1 MGHGDRLTGLNRLG
15 RTLALAHKAVHE
27 CVDERMAGNGASL
40 ATWLVLHHA
49 VEEPDL
55 SQSHLAARLVIEA
68 PTLVRHLDRLEAD
81 GLLERR
87 RDARDRRVVRVR
99 VTAAGREAETRLR
112 AIADAMNAELRAVLG
127 DDHEIVERALERI
140 REYSLE
146 SLAERKSDANAS

>member
-1 MGHGDRLTGLNRLG
+1 MEDGERFG
-15 RTLALAHKAVHE
+15 RTLALAHKAMQE
-27 CVDERMAGNGASL
+27 CIDERMAEHGASL

-87 RDARDRRVVRVR
+87 RDARDRLCGDGPRYAADDGRGATPLSRTSSGANPFRKPETSDTVVVSSRFYC
-99 VTAAGREAETRLR
+99 AGSSRCPFLVQ
-112 AIADAMNAELRAVLG
+112 M
-127 DDHEIVERALERI
+127 VEYWCRC
-140 REYSLE
+140 
-146 SLAERKSDANAS
+146 